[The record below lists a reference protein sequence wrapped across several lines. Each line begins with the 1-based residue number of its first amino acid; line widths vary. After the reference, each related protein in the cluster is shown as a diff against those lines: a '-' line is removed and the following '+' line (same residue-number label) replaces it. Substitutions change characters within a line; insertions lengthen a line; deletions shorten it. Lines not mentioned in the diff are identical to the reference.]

1 MTRIYHYIPL
11 AAGTDADN
19 YFADQHYLA
28 AGWSLVSSRTLAAK
42 RLVEAAGGQMSEAI
56 AKYPWLQD
64 RERCNENDPGARAW
78 DDGFIRAV
86 PVFGIP
92 QGILND
98 ANARVV
104 NGGTQLIHLFDQT
117 RLVACTKR
125 LAREG
130 VYLSIYTGYVNEESM
145 PTDAEIDSFAA
156 LLHIAGIESLIV
168 DGSSDERN
176 RTAVEHLERRLVASG
191 KHPNFLWGEACSPVG
206 GHFDRPERTCFMTD
220 RAFRQIG
227 GMDGLRLRECN
238 AVVAFEGQTEE
249 EWQSFLEAAR
259 GGVYGV
265 AMNMLTTHKPS
276 AVVELVQAV
285 EVGNGGRA

>member
-64 RERCNENDPGARAW
+64 FERCNENDAGARPW
-78 DDGFIRAV
+78 GGGFFRAV

-92 QGILND
+92 QTILNT
-98 ANARVV
+98 AYTRVTH
-104 NGGTQLIHLFDQT
+104 GGTQLIHLFDQT
-117 RLVACTKR
+117 RLVACTRR

-130 VYLSIYTGYVNEESM
+130 VYLSIYTGYVNEEVM

-168 DGSSDERN
+168 DGSSDNLN
-176 RTAVEHLERRLVASG
+176 RTAVERLERRLVASG

-238 AVVAFEGQTEE
+238 AVVAFEGTTDE
-249 EWQSFLEAAR
+249 EWASFLEAAR
-259 GGVYGV
+259 GGVDGV

-276 AVVELVQAV
+276 AVAELVQAV
-285 EVGNGGRA
+285 TVGNGGRA

>member
-28 AGWSLVSSRTLAAK
+28 AGWSLVSSRGLEAK
-42 RLVEAAGGQMSEAI
+42 RRVEAVGGNMAGVI

-64 RERCNENDPGARAW
+64 YEGCGPNDPGARQWGSAW
-78 DDGFIRAV
+78 FRAV

-92 QGILND
+92 QKILNS
-98 ANARVV
+98 AYMRVA

-145 PTDAEIDSFAA
+145 PTDAEIDAFTA

-168 DGSSDERN
+168 DGSSDELN
-176 RTAVEHLERRLVASG
+176 RTAVERLERRLVASG

-220 RAFRQIG
+220 RAFRNIG

-238 AVVAFEGQTEE
+238 AVVAFEGTTDED
-249 EWQSFLEAAR
+249 WASFLGAAR
-259 GGVYGV
+259 GGVDGV
-265 AMNMLTTHKPS
+265 AMNMLTTHKPE
-276 AVVELVQAV
+276 AVSELVQAV
-285 EVGNGGRA
+285 AVGNGGRA